1 MELLDT
7 LPNLSIA
14 ELRKVLS
21 DNEIQE
27 SPGTESREDL
37 LNQVSE
43 VLLTNMM
50 IKDTMEN
57 EKVVDEKTILR
68 EQQDKEYESSLN
80 EDLLKN
86 EKEIFEELSP
96 RSLREKRL
104 QYFMNS
110 GNE

>member
-1 MELLDT
+1 MDLLDT

-27 SPGTESREDL
+27 SPGTESREGL

-57 EKVVDEKTILR
+57 EKVVDEKTLPNSVKLVNLFGISMLISNPILAI
-68 EQQDKEYESSLN
+68 SS
-80 EDLLKN
+80 KTP
-86 EKEIFEELSP
+86 K
-96 RSLREKRL
+96 
-104 QYFMNS
+104 MT
-110 GNE
+110 